1 MITAYAEAIRT
12 TWFLTVL
19 PRPNLSALEEM
30 RHIALEARELA
41 GVEGEYPFTRIIQA
55 LSRSI
60 AASDSLT
67 PIEIEVVTKMVNDLP
82 SLRRRS
88 SDGEGDRKALVLFA
102 DGYGQL
108 AKNLCLALAQM
119 SIDICMVSD
128 LDELS
133 SSEKPEHLDAS
144 LVVVGADVLQ
154 SQAAIRA
161 INSYLTKIREMRGI
175 RPPVVLAT
183 EASLS
188 FEQRL
193 CATQLGSVRIFR
205 SDDDPRMIRDMLTTI
220 TAEAKLAGSK
230 VLLIDD
236 SPTDAY
242 RATTY
247 MRAAGLL
254 VEHVYAPEDTLDAIR
269 NFGPDLIV
277 MDYHMPVVNGDT
289 LAALIRQD
297 PEMTMPIIFLSSETD
312 SEKQLLALSHGADGF
327 VLKPLQ
333 EGAFIKAITSMIN
346 RAKAIDRR
354 MRRDPLT
361 QLLNHGQTVESVK
374 RVIAEKRGGA
384 LAIIDIDHF
393 KSVNDTYGH
402 PVGDRVLIKM
412 ADVLTA
418 SLRDTDTV
426 GRMGGEEFA
435 VLLPDTTTEAARV
448 VLERIRKCFMVI
460 KHEVEGSGFSC
471 TFSCGIAD
479 LSSGLNEA
487 FRQADEALYLAKHSG
502 RNQVIIA
509 EPSV

>member
-1 MITAYAEAIRT
+1 
-12 TWFLTVL
+12 
-19 PRPNLSALEEM
+19 M
-30 RHIALEARELA
+30 RHIVLEARDIA
-41 GVEGEYPFTRIIQA
+41 GVDGECPYTRIIQT
-55 LSRSI
+55 LNRSI

-67 PIEIEVVTKMVNDLP
+67 PLEIEVVTKMVNDLP

-88 SDGEGDRKALVLFA
+88 SDGDGDRKALVLFA

-133 SSEKPEHLDAS
+133 SGEARTSGRKFGGRRCGCASKPSGNPGDQFLPDEDQGDA
-144 LVVVGADVLQ
+144 
-154 SQAAIRA
+154 R
-161 INSYLTKIREMRGI
+161 K

-183 EASLS
+183 EVSLT

-242 RATTY
+242 RATSY

-254 VEHVYAPEDTLDAIR
+254 VEHVSAPEDTLDAIR

-333 EGAFIKAITSMIN
+333 EGF
-346 RAKAIDRR
+346 
-354 MRRDPLT
+354 
-361 QLLNHGQTVESVK
+361 H
-374 RVIAEKRGGA
+374 
-384 LAIIDIDHF
+384 
-393 KSVNDTYGH
+393 
-402 PVGDRVLIKM
+402 
-412 ADVLTA
+412 
-418 SLRDTDTV
+418 
-426 GRMGGEEFA
+426 
-435 VLLPDTTTEAARV
+435 
-448 VLERIRKCFMVI
+448 
-460 KHEVEGSGFSC
+460 
-471 TFSCGIAD
+471 
-479 LSSGLNEA
+479 
-487 FRQADEALYLAKHSG
+487 
-502 RNQVIIA
+502 
-509 EPSV
+509 